1 MTTPRPHPR
10 FAGADV
16 LILHGADMVQ
26 EGASEGKPGKI
37 AGGVVV
43 IVIGIIIAA
52 LVYYFR
58 DVLARWLGRARA
70 AAAGAAGE
78 DGVAPPPPGSLEMV
92 RLPTAAHES
101 GDPSVASSPLA
112 RRVDLR
118 VNVDVEP
125 AREPV
130 NWLGSTRT
138 YL

>member
-16 LILHGADMVQ
+16 LILHGAEMVH
-26 EGASEGKPGKI
+26 EGASQGKPGKI

-70 AAAGAAGE
+70 AAADAAGE
-78 DGVAPPPPGSLEMV
+78 DAVAPPPPGSLEMV

-112 RRVDLR
+112 RRVDFQ